1 MAQAASKT
9 CEICVSAPGS
19 WYCLDCEQL
28 YCENCKILHAR
39 QKLSTNHQFEKAS
52 DFIPEVKSKCTDHN
66 EDFTFVCLA
75 CDVTVCVYCVTEKH
89 NGHKLSHLKD
99 IIVQLKSKFEEDIS
113 TKINKARGNV
123 YRLEHNLSAF
133 NGQVETVIKSITE
146 EGNKLKS
153 MIDRCTAKRIASLQE
168 KARYESKRLS
178 AILSD
183 HKIAVENANALN
195 NRKISIEEQSRIDGS
210 LIKMLKT
217 LNEGID
223 ELGVSLPEFP
233 SATYTPKVV
242 NENDISQLLGTYQLC
257 ETKTGTEKKSE
268 TILSSRAREPTFECP
283 KCGARK
289 KKCVNG
295 RYERQSFTRCH
306 RCKWSITAIGNE

>member
-19 WYCLDCEQL
+19 WYCLDCEQH
-28 YCENCKILHAR
+28 YCENCKILHSR
-39 QKLSTNHQFEKAS
+39 QRLSTNHEFKKAS

-66 EDFTFVCLA
+66 EAFTFVCLA
-75 CDVTVCVYCVTEKH
+75 CDVTVCVCCVTEKH
-89 NGHKLSHLKD
+89 NGHKLSQFKD
-99 IIVQLKSKFEEDIS
+99 IIVQLKTKIEEDIS
-113 TKINKARGNV
+113 TKINKARENV
-123 YRLEHNLSAF
+123 SRLEQNRSAF

-153 MIDRCTAKRIASLQE
+153 MIDRCTAKRIASIQE

-195 NRKISIEEQSRIDGS
+195 SRKISIEEQSRIDGS

-217 LNEGID
+217 LNKDID
-223 ELGVSLPEFP
+223 ELEVCPLPKFP
-233 SATYTPKVV
+233 SPTYTPKVV
-242 NENDISQLLGTYQLC
+242 NENDISQLLGTYELC
-257 ETKTGTEKKSE
+257 EIKTGTEKKVKQYCLVVQ
-268 TILSSRAREPTFECP
+268 TT
-283 KCGARK
+283 
-289 KKCVNG
+289 
-295 RYERQSFTRCH
+295 
-306 RCKWSITAIGNE
+306 